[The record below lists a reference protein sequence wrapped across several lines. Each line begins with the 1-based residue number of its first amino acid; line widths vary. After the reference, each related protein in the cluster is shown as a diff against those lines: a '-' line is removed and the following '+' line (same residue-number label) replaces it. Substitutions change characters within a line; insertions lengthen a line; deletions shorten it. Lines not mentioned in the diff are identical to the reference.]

1 MGGFELILLRILM
14 YFMAFSLSLII
25 VLGIIGVG
33 VYIEQMISDIKRK
46 NK

>member
-1 MGGFELILLRILM
+1 MEMLLLRILM

>member
-1 MGGFELILLRILM
+1 MEMILLRILM

>member
-1 MGGFELILLRILM
+1 MEMILLRILM
-14 YFMAFSLSLII
+14 YFMAFSLRLII

>member
-1 MGGFELILLRILM
+1 MEMLLLRILM
-14 YFMAFSLSLII
+14 YFMVFSLGLVI

-33 VYIEQMISDIKRK
+33 VYIENFISDIKRK